1 MTSLRSTLSFAALA
15 VAALAASLA
24 TPEAHAARERSV
36 RTSVNPD
43 GSASRQRA
51 FSATG
56 TRGSVN
62 TIGSATRDASG
73 NVARSR
79 NSTAIN
85 ATTGNSAQASTTYT
99 RDANGVNATRNV
111 TCYDASGATIACR

>member
-1 MTSLRSTLSFAALA
+1 MNTLRANLSFAALA
-15 VAALAASLA
+15 LAALAAGVA

-36 RTSVNPD
+36 RSSVNAD

-56 TRGSVN
+56 QRGSVSTN
-62 TIGSATRDASG
+62 GSATRDASG
-73 NVARSR
+73 NVNRSR
-79 NSTAIN
+79 HTTATN
-85 ATTGNSAQASTTYT
+85 AETGNRAEATTTYT
-99 RDANGVNATRNV
+99 RDANGVSAQRNV